1 MGKILLF
8 SFFLSQHFSLL
19 YNDDMGKVFHS
30 ESKYISY
37 SRKDKVVEL
46 DKLQVFVL
54 HMLCVM
60 TQC

>member
-1 MGKILLF
+1 
-8 SFFLSQHFSLL
+8 
-19 YNDDMGKVFHS
+19 MGKVFHS